1 MLTLESATVRF
12 GGRAALD
19 AVDLK
24 VAEHEIVCVLGPSGS
39 GKSTLL
45 RVVAGLHPP
54 DDGRVLLDGAD
65 QAGVPVHRRG
75 LGLMFQ
81 DHQLFP
87 HRDVG
92 ANVAFGLRIRGV
104 SRRDQERRVGELLD
118 LVGLPGAERRAVAA
132 LSGGEQQRVALAR
145 ALAPS
150 PKLLMLDEPL
160 GQLDRGLR
168 ERLVVEL
175 RTLFGRLGTTVLAVT
190 HDQGEA
196 FALADRV
203 VVMRD
208 GRIAQVGTP
217 LEVWQRPASAF
228 VARFLGFDNVVGA
241 TVSGTVADTV
251 WGKVPV
257 PGARRRGRAI
267 CWCALPGSGSAPR
280 TRGCAVWSGR
290 ARSGAIT
297 SPCGWCRTA
306 VRSWR
311 RSARCG
317 TRPRRVRRSGPAST
331 RPRPWS
337 CPPAPDPPGPDR
349 PPRASGPGAAPTG
362 RGSGPSAGG
371 LPDAPECGAGRPGE
385 PLERP
390 RGRPRGRAADPEDSG
405 KDRDMTES
413 AREGIDITR
422 ILDAPPEKVFAA
434 WTTPEHFAAWYG
446 GDAEV
451 PLDRVSMDVRPG
463 GAWSLVIVVPGTEMP
478 FHGVYREVVAPEK
491 LVFTLKDA
499 SAPADIEGE
508 TVTATFTERRGGT
521 TELVFQ
527 QRGGNLTAEQ
537 YAAAEDGWEAFFDAL
552 VARLA
557 SF

>member
-12 GGRAALD
+12 GERAALD
-19 AVDLK
+19 TVDLE
-24 VAEHEIVCVLGPSGS
+24 VVEHEIVCVLGPSGS

-54 DDGRVLLDGAD
+54 DGGRVLLDGAD

-92 ANVAFGLRIRGV
+92 ANVAFGLRMHGV

-118 LVGLPGAERRAVAA
+118 LVGLPGAERRAVAT

-150 PKLLMLDEPL
+150 PKLLMLDEPF

-217 LEVWQRPASAF
+217 REIWQQPASAF

-241 TVSGTVADTV
+241 TVAGAVADTV

-257 PGARRRGRAI
+257 LKGSSQGACDLLVRPAGVRIGSPDGGLRCTVGTRTFRGSHVAVQLTPVGGPVLEAE
-267 CWCALPGSGSAPR
+267 CALR
-280 TRGCAVWSGR
+280 
-290 ARSGAIT
+290 
-297 SPCGWCRTA
+297 
-306 VRSWR
+306 
-311 RSARCG
+311 
-317 TRPRRVRRSGPAST
+317 
-331 RPRPWS
+331 
-337 CPPAPDPPGPDR
+337 
-349 PPRASGPGAAPTG
+349 
-362 RGSGPSAGG
+362 
-371 LPDAPECGAGRPGE
+371 DAPEEGATVGVRFD
-385 PLERP
+385 
-390 RGRPRGRAADPEDSG
+390 AA
-405 KDRDMTES
+405 
-413 AREGIDITR
+413 
-422 ILDAPPEKVFAA
+422 
-434 WTTPEHFAAWYG
+434 
-446 GDAEV
+446 
-451 PLDRVSMDVRPG
+451 
-463 GAWSLVIVVPGTEMP
+463 
-478 FHGVYREVVAPEK
+478 
-491 LVFTLKDA
+491 
-499 SAPADIEGE
+499 E
-508 TVTATFTERRGGT
+508 TVVLPA
-521 TELVFQ
+521 VF
-527 QRGGNLTAEQ
+527 
-537 YAAAEDGWEAFFDAL
+537 
-552 VARLA
+552 
-557 SF
+557 